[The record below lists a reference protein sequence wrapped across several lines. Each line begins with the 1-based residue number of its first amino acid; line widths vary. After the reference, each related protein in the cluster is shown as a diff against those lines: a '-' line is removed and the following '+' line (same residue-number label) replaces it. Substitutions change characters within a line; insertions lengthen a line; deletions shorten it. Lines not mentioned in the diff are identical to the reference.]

1 MSLEEPVIKRAR
13 VPNFTVEEK
22 TILINLVNKRK
33 EIIESKY
40 TDTKSII
47 KKKEAWM
54 LIEKEFNSEI
64 NVYKRDHTVLKRA
77 WDNLKAQTRK
87 MRASRGDDNTKS
99 GGSSPVQAQAP
110 PPQKQSVINMVLEPI
125 PTLTG
130 EVDNDFDSDGI
141 VYKSISTDQND
152 QSTSSVQISGIEFE
166 SNDSSHMK
174 FEDSNDESCDNPHTI
189 RNNDFIQREADL
201 RLQSLQKKNKLEQ
214 QILKT
219 KLQTA
224 LLHQQTAKIH
234 LEAAKLELAY
244 QKKRMKD

>member
-87 MRASRGDDNTKS
+87 MRASKGDDNTKS
-99 GGSSPVQAQAP
+99 GGSSPVQAP
-110 PPQKQSVINMVLEPI
+110 PPQKQAVINMIVEPI

-141 VYKSISTDQND
+141 VYKNISTDQND
-152 QSTSSVQISGIEFE
+152 QLTSSAQISGIEFE
-166 SNDSSHMK
+166 PNESSHMK
-174 FEDSNDESCDNPHTI
+174 FEDSNDESCDNSHTI
-189 RNNDFIQREADL
+189 RNNDLIQREADL
-201 RLQSLQKKNKLEQ
+201 RLQSLQIKNKLEK

-224 LLHQQTAKIH
+224 LLHQQAAEVQ